1 MNIEDDGINLLYSE
15 GQNFTGTQHIDLNYW
30 TTAYHSSFKVPGVNQ
45 EWKIFGAFMV
55 KLKTWKKFGG
65 LDCRFEH
72 VNMNTH
78 DFSFAIQ
85 NNGGRII
92 NSPCRVYM
100 ANWSPWP
107 TEESLKGPIQLAW
120 EQNDEQLFKNLYSN
134 PNYINER
141 NIDINNWKNSPSV
154 WPRRFKIN

>member
-1 MNIEDDGINLLYSE
+1 
-15 GQNFTGTQHIDLNYW
+15 
-30 TTAYHSSFKVPGVNQ
+30 
-45 EWKIFGAFMV
+45 
-55 KLKTWKKFGG
+55 
-65 LDCRFEH
+65 
-72 VNMNTH
+72 
-78 DFSFAIQ
+78 
-85 NNGGRII
+85 
-92 NSPCRVYM
+92 M